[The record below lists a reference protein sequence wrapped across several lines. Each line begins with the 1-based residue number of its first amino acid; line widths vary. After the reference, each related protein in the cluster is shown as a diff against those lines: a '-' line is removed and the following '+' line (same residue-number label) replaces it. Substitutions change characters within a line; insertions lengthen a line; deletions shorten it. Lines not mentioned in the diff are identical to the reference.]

1 MVKLLKLII
10 SKISTFV
17 KDEWN
22 FYGSFFIAYALS
34 LFLDWNMS
42 KLQRANQFVALLM
55 NIFILLTVIKK
66 IVFPSKKKMKV
77 EKIAD
82 MNKQAKNMDLG
93 INPETKINETVEL
106 AEHIMKG
113 GKKIMKKLKDF
124 FKVLWGNKVTL
135 SSTIITLY
143 MATMVQVA
151 TYTDK
156 LYNIAWFSNHAI
168 VVKILSPI
176 ITSLCVFISLYG
188 TYTKYGFEGLQA
200 LADKKLSKLSKEEKK
215 KLKDNISKLE
225 RALDL
230 ANAKY
235 DEAKEIVNNFALLK
249 DTGYTLNS
257 DETLKYNMA
266 NSSLTMLEN
275 TIAKLESELKETK
288 DKL

>member
-22 FYGSFFIAYALS
+22 FYGSFVIAYTLS

>member
-93 INPETKINETVEL
+93 INPEMKINETVEL

-156 LYNIAWFSNHAI
+156 LYNVAWFSKHAI

-188 TYTKYGFEGLQA
+188 TYTKYGFEGLQT

-215 KLKDNISKLE
+215 ELKDNISKLE
-225 RALDL
+225 KALDL
-230 ANAKY
+230 ATAKY

-275 TIAKLESELKETK
+275 TIAKLESELKVTK

>member
-93 INPETKINETVEL
+93 INPEMKINETVEL
-106 AEHIMKG
+106 AEHIMTA
-113 GKKIMKKLKDF
+113 GKNIRKKRKHY

-156 LYNIAWFSNHAI
+156 LYNVAWFSKHAI

-188 TYTKYGFEGLQA
+188 TYTKYGFEGLQT

-215 KLKDNISKLE
+215 ELKDNISKLE
-225 RALDL
+225 KALDL
-230 ANAKY
+230 ATAKY

-275 TIAKLESELKETK
+275 TIAKLESELKVTK

>member
-42 KLQRANQFVALLM
+42 KLQRANQFLALLM

-93 INPETKINETVEL
+93 INPEMKINETVEL

-124 FKVLWGNKVTL
+124 FMD
-135 SSTIITLY
+135 I
-143 MATMVQVA
+143 
-151 TYTDK
+151 K
-156 LYNIAWFSNHAI
+156 LGADERDY
-168 VVKILSPI
+168 VPV
-176 ITSLCVFISLYG
+176 LCVNGIIAAVIPYRVSNEFIVDKN
-188 TYTKYGFEGLQA
+188 TK
-200 LADKKLSKLSKEEKK
+200 
-215 KLKDNISKLE
+215 NILM
-225 RALDL
+225 
-230 ANAKY
+230 
-235 DEAKEIVNNFALLK
+235 INFMRNL
-249 DTGYTLNS
+249 
-257 DETLKYNMA
+257 
-266 NSSLTMLEN
+266 
-275 TIAKLESELKETK
+275 
-288 DKL
+288 